1 MKLYKQKRK
10 PMKQAKLTVLFLL
23 INFVG
28 LAFGSWLMNNGP
40 MTDWYADLNKAPW
53 SPPGWVF
60 GFAWTT
66 IMVCFSFY
74 LGILFTKNYNFKLTF
89 IYFIQFVLNVSWNY
103 IFFNQHL
110 ILLGLLAILLLTA
123 LLFFYFFKLSN
134 KRENYKYL
142 LLPYMIWLCIA
153 TSLNLYILIHN

>member
-1 MKLYKQKRK
+1 
-10 PMKQAKLTVLFLL
+10 MKQAKLTVLFLL
-23 INFVG
+23 INFGG

-74 LGILFTKNYNFKLTF
+74 LGIL
-89 IYFIQFVLNVSWNY
+89 WP
-103 IFFNQHL
+103 
-110 ILLGLLAILLLTA
+110 G
-123 LLFFYFFKLSN
+123 
-134 KRENYKYL
+134 
-142 LLPYMIWLCIA
+142 
-153 TSLNLYILIHN
+153 